1 MNIKIKKGKLELN
14 YKKFIFPGGE
24 VGIKLEVDNY
34 KFFFDERN
42 ITLIAR
48 IQKSEDF
55 FVLAMV
61 KDALQQLGEK
71 NINLFIPYIPY
82 ARQDRICDNG
92 ESFSLKVFANL
103 LNSLNFPLVTI
114 IDPHSE
120 VCSALI
126 NNVEIISQYDIVAAW
141 DEFIQRIKLS
151 KIVSPDSGSN
161 KKSAKIAKYLDH
173 EEFIRADKLRDLTN
187 GNIKETIVYCD
198 DFKGK
203 NVVVIDDILDGGRTF
218 IELAKVLKTKNCGKI
233 ILYCTHGIFSQGTKP
248 LYEGGIDE
256 IWTTNSFYDVFP
268 SNVGDIKIFDIES
281 LIK

>member
-1 MNIKIKKGKLELN
+1 MSIKIKKGELELN
-14 YKKFIFPGGE
+14 YKRFTFPGGE
-24 VGIKLEVDNY
+24 VGIKLDVTNY
-34 KFFFDERN
+34 KFFYDKN
-42 ITLIAR
+42 KVTLIAR
-48 IQKSEDF
+48 ITKSEDF
-55 FVLAMV
+55 FALAMI
-61 KDALQQLGEK
+61 KDALEQMGEK

-114 IDPHSE
+114 VDPHSE
-120 VCSALI
+120 VCPALI
-126 NNVEIISQYDIVAAW
+126 NNVKVITQYDVVAAW
-141 DEFIQRIKLS
+141 DEFIQRIKFG
-151 KIVSPDSGSN
+151 KIVSPDSGAN

-203 NVVVIDDILDGGRTF
+203 DVVIIDDLIDAGGTF
-218 IELAKVLKTKNCGKI
+218 ILLAKVLKDKNIGKI
-233 ILYCTHGIFSQGTKP
+233 ILFCTHGIFSKGTKP
-248 LYEGGIDE
+248 LFEGGINE
-256 IWTTNSFYDVFP
+256 IYTTNSFYDVFP
-268 SNVGDIKIFDIES
+268 ANVGDIKVFDIET